1 MNKKQSGGA
10 KLSKREQLRAER
22 KQRDLKWNL
31 IIFGGLGLAVIAVV
45 AYYIANGRPGSL
57 PGEQVIAD
65 EGQGHVEAGTELTYQ
80 HYPPSSGTHY
90 FSPAPWGVAP
100 SPVPEGA
107 FVHNLEHGGVVFLY
121 HCAPDCPELVQQF
134 EDLVAKAPEA
144 FPHSSVKILVTSYD
158 ATKMPSPIVALAWTR
173 QLNMDSFDEEVMLRW
188 YKRFV
193 NLGPEGSTQ
202 R

>member
-22 KQRDLKWNL
+22 QKRNLTWNL
-31 IIFGGLGLAVIAVV
+31 IIFGGLGLAVIAVA
-45 AYYIANGRPGSL
+45 AYYIANGRPGPL

-65 EGQGHVEAGTELTYQ
+65 EGQGHVEQGTALSYQ

-90 FSPAPWGVAP
+90 FSPAPWGVASTP
-100 SPVPEGA
+100 LPEGN

-121 HCAPDCPELVQQF
+121 HCEPDCPELVQQF
-134 EDLVAKAPEA
+134 EDLVAKAPPA
-144 FPHSSVKILVTSYD
+144 FPFSSVKMLVTAYD
-158 ATKMPSPIVALAWTR
+158 ATKMPSPIVALAWR
-173 QLNMDSFDEEVMLRW
+173 HQLNLNGFDEALMLRW

-193 NLGPEGSTQ
+193 NLGPEGNAQ
-202 R
+202 P